1 MSMLRKTN
9 YKHKISFGL
18 ASLLMISQGLIFPA
32 ASKAEVTNRANGRCA
47 FIVRNER
54 VFDGHCVMKHKTTDN
69 GNQVVVV
76 KLDNGDKYQLRG
88 RNLNRLKIQAWDGIH
103 DVKHKV
109 DGDKDV
115 FVWRVDGQTNRLITR
130 MDTRHKANVSV
141 DENYDGDAV
150 VGTVIG
156 AVAGA
161 LIGSLISGD
170 GGSSNNGGNNSNS
183 GDKPP
188 YGETPRNLRDLV
200 GARAG
205 QAENQLK
212 SRGYSYRNT
221 EAFDGGKITHW
232 RQKDTRYCVEIAT
245 VDGRYSA
252 ITYTSRDRCEK
263 R

>member
-1 MSMLRKTN
+1 MKSN
-9 YKHKISFGL
+9 YKNKFSFGL
-18 ASLLMISQGLIFPA
+18 ASLLMISQGLIFS
-32 ASKAEVTNRANGRCA
+32 ASSQAEVANRANGRCA
-47 FIVRNER
+47 FIVGNQR
-54 VFDGHCVMKHKTTDN
+54 VFDGHCVMKHKTTEN
-69 GNQVVVV
+69 GNQLVVV

-109 DGDKDV
+109 DGNKDV
-115 FVWRVDGQTNRLITR
+115 FAWRVDGQRNRLITR
-130 MDTRHKANVSV
+130 MDTRQKADVSV

-170 GGSSNNGGNNSNS
+170 GGSNNNGGNNNNS
-183 GDKPP
+183 GKNPP

-205 QAENQLK
+205 QAEGQLK
-212 SRGYSYRNT
+212 TRGFAYRNT
-221 EAFDGGKITHW
+221 ESWDGGKISHW
-232 RQKDTRYCVEIAT
+232 MEKSTKYCVEIAT
-245 VDGRYSA
+245 VNGRYSA
-252 ITYTSRDRCEK
+252 ITYTSRDRCK
-263 R
+263 KN